1 MLRATANFIFGQL
14 RVLER
19 YTDAP
24 ADSHFSIQSSTV
36 FMINR
41 LDVWLSV
48 RETLNIY
55 RVEPC
60 RFWNNGSER
69 CDNCLVSQGW

>member
-1 MLRATANFIFGQL
+1 MLRATANFIFRQL
-14 RVLER
+14 HVLGR

-24 ADSHFSIQSSTV
+24 ADSHFLIQSCTV

-55 RVEPC
+55 CIGRC
-60 RFWNNGSER
+60 RFWNNRFEH
-69 CDNCLVSQGW
+69 CDNCLVF